1 MSSPKPLCIGM
12 ALAVSWLT
20 KNGWRRADSGI
31 ERLYDTDL
39 YVELARRAERAKLD
53 FLFRPD
59 TLFLATHAVATEPGF
74 SSLDPMVLLA
84 TVARETEYI
93 GLVATASTTFNPPY
107 VVARQLQSLN
117 WVTKGRVGWNVVTAI
132 DGHQNFGHASMMPSE
147 DRYLKAREF
156 TDVVRRLWNSY
167 PHEAIH
173 ADKTNG
179 DYADTSQIQAINH
192 QGDYFKVQGPLN
204 VPRYP
209 GGDIPLFQAGAS
221 DSGRQFA
228 AGIADAIFAAT
239 PDIEAGVELRADLQ
253 RRALQQGRPSDAV
266 KVLPGLSLYLAHT
279 REEAEALHRETHAS
293 IDIARKYAYVQEALG
308 IDLSQLPLK
317 QRISAEM
324 LPAQPTQVR
333 SQTHSQLLRRL
344 IERESP
350 TVEALLQRPEVI
362 GSAHWIVIGTVEDA
376 FNSIIERVQA
386 GAADGFIAVPGG
398 SWQSVDLFFDQ
409 LIPKLAEAGLFRREY
424 NGQTLRD
431 HLEI

>member
-117 WVTKGRVGWNVVTAI
+117 WVTQGRVGWNVVTAI
-132 DGHQNFGHASMMPSE
+132 DGHQNFGQASMMPSE

-192 QGDYFKVQGPLN
+192 HGDYFKVQGPLN

-279 REEAEALHRETHAS
+279 REEAEALHRETHAN

-308 IDLSQLPLK
+308 IDLSQFPLQ
-317 QRISAEM
+317 QRISADI

-376 FNSIIERVQA
+376 FNSITERVQA

-409 LIPKLAEAGLFRREY
+409 LMPKLAEAGLFRREY
-424 NGQTLRD
+424 NGRTLRD

>member
-386 GAADGFIAVPGG
+386 GAADGFIAV
-398 SWQSVDLFFDQ
+398 SRRV
-409 LIPKLAEAGLFRREY
+409 LAIR
-424 NGQTLRD
+424 
-431 HLEI
+431 